1 LISPAARAN
10 HGVRNRPYANQ
21 LYAKVTP
28 RDAAQVRQ
36 IWESGAVVVEP
47 HDPRVAVHRIGVAPD
62 ALERLRAEG
71 LEAEIEHADFQD
83 LIDASYAKWESLS
96 THASA
101 LPSFFDRVQDLA
113 PIFTFLDDQAAGS
126 GGRAKVSV
134 LGKGWQNNDVKVV
147 RISSA
152 PDDGDRATIFVTS
165 THHAYEWLVP
175 MIGTG
180 LVWALVNQYG
190 ADSNVTKIVDNL
202 NVYIIPVLNPDSFVK
217 TRTGDRMRRTN
228 QNPSCAA
235 GVDLNR
241 NWPSVGWGHGVG
253 SCGSQFYP
261 GTSALSEPETKAAKA
276 LADKLKKLVWYL
288 DIHTQSAQVM
298 IPYAWTMT
306 KPAAYSRAKEFAQQY
321 GQIIGLP
328 ARDGYELAQGSGGG
342 ALDYFQELLDEAN
355 GMSHVVE
362 ERGVAYDPPADGVPP
377 YVEKNIAAFVAIAAK
392 LADENPAGGGTGGA
406 GGAGGRGGAGGAG
419 PGGRGGGAGDVDAG
433 RIEDGGGAAGAGGGG
448 VGGGGAGGGGGS
460 VGGAGAH
467 GGISGASSV
476 GAGGSAMPVS
486 TASSAGCSCRLE
498 RERVSPRFLLAVMTI
513 VGWVVRRRRRPRK
526 LLP

>member
-1 LISPAARAN
+1 LISPAALAKD
-10 HGVRNRPYANQ
+10 GVKSRPYANQ
-21 LYAKVTP
+21 LYVKVTP

-36 IWESGAVVVEP
+36 IWESGALVVEP
-47 HDPRVAVHRIGVAPD
+47 HDPRVAVHRMSVTPD
-62 ALERLRAEG
+62 ALERLRAAG
-71 LEAEIEHADFQD
+71 LEAKIEHTDFQD

-101 LPSFFDRVQDLA
+101 LPSFFDKVQDLA
-113 PIFTFLDDQAAGS
+113 PIFAFLDDQAAGS

-134 LGKGWQNNDVKVV
+134 LGKGWQNNEVKVV

-190 ADSNVTKIVDNL
+190 ADSNVKKIVDNL

-241 NWPSVGWGHGVG
+241 NWPSVGWGQGVG

-261 GTSALSEPETKAAKA
+261 GTSALSEPETQAAKA

-288 DIHTQSAQVM
+288 DLHTQSAQVM

-306 KPAAYSRAKEFAQQY
+306 KPASYARAKEFAQQY

-342 ALDYFQELLDEAN
+342 ALDYFQELLDARN

-377 YVEKNIAAFVAIAAK
+377 YVEKNIAAFVTIAAK

-406 GGAGGRGGAGGAG
+406 GGSGGDGGGAGSGGRAGGAG
-419 PGGRGGGAGDVDAG
+419 NVDAG
-433 RIEDGGGAAGAGGGG
+433 RIDDGSSGEDAGGDGAGGGSA
-448 VGGGGAGGGGGS
+448 GGMGAGGGGGS

-467 GGISGASSV
+467 GGIGGASSAA
-476 GAGGSAMPVS
+476 AGGSAPQGF
-486 TASSAGCSCRLE
+486 TASAAGCSCRVE
-498 RERVSPRFLLAVMTI
+498 RERVSPRFLLAAMAI
-513 VGWVVRRRRRPRK
+513 LGWVVRRSARRR
-526 LLP
+526 